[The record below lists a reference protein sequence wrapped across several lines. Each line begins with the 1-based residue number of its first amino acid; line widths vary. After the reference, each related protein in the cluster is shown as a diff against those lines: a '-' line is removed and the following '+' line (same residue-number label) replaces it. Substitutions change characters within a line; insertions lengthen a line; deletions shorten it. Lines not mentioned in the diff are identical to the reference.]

1 MYELGEFVVAVLLI
15 ATTWGLVWASDFN
28 DKVINKGGRDA

>member
-1 MYELGEFVVAVLLI
+1 MYELCEFFVAFLLI

-28 DKVINKGGRDA
+28 DKVINKEGRDA